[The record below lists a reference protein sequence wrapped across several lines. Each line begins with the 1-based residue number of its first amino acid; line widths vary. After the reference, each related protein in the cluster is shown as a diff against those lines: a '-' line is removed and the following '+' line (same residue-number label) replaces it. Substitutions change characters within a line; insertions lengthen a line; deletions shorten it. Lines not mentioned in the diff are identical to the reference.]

1 MAGLLRRRRTRK
13 VPFLTAEWCDMYR
26 AAVTGVPGV
35 EGATATME
43 TAVRRSDGELRSWT
57 VKLADGVVE
66 AVVYGSEP
74 EPDVR
79 TEFAVQEDYASFI
92 RGDTRPVYDAYWKGT
107 ITVTGDLDAT
117 AAVARLMDTPDWKAQ
132 LRRVHDQTDFS

>member
-1 MAGLLRRRRTRK
+1 MSSGVSAAISSRRRTPA
-13 VPFLTAEWCDMYR
+13 VNSPTSSGSCSLATAAGGPASTLCTR
-26 AAVTGVPGV
+26 NPGSTSTTSGRPASPGV

-66 AVVYGSEP
+66 AVVYGSDP

-107 ITVTGDLDAT
+107 ITVTG
-117 AAVARLMDTPDWKAQ
+117 
-132 LRRVHDQTDFS
+132 